1 MGLEPRVE
9 PITGSVTDAHGR
21 RRTFCGWLDLMEI
34 LDTARRDHE
43 LEPAD
48 EAPHPPGGTK

>member
-9 PITGSVTDAHGR
+9 PITGCVTDAHGR
-21 RRTFCGWLDLMEI
+21 RRTFSGWLDLMEI

-43 LEPAD
+43 IEPAD
-48 EAPHPPGGTK
+48 EARHQPGGTE